1 MRNSCGN
8 RVFINTNLGA
18 SGIVYKTK
26 IKEELK

>member
-18 SGIVYKTK
+18 SGILNKTK
-26 IKEELK
+26 INRN